1 MRITQST
8 LARCA
13 ARESWRSPTPA
24 FVLALGLGLAP
35 LSGLAAAINQTT
47 THVGVG
53 GATQTVTSP
62 PQIVKAFGAATIAL
76 GNTTSLTFTLS
87 NPNPA
92 VALTDVAFADSLP
105 AGLVVATPNGS
116 TNTCGGIVAAVAGAS
131 FASLSGATLAASASC
146 TVAVNVTATTAG
158 VKNNGVQVTST
169 NGGVGNTSNA
179 VLTVTALPPTIAQA
193 FGAAT
198 VPLNGATPLTF
209 TLLNP
214 NASGSLTGVAFTGTL
229 SLGLEV
235 AAPSGL
241 TNTCG
246 GTATADAGSYQPTLS
261 GATLAAGA
269 SCTVTVNV
277 RALMLSA
284 QDSSAEVTST
294 NGGIGNTSDEP
305 LTVLLCT
312 RSGTIFCTGLEKVS
326 VSPIGS
332 GMAGAAAVVVDAN
345 GDVFVSDAGH
355 GAVKKIL
362 GPGYTT
368 TIELGSGFWNPNGV
382 ALDGGGNVFVADT
395 NNNAV
400 KEILAAGGYTTVI
413 TLASGFNQPYG
424 VAVDVFGNVFVADTA
439 NDRVQE
445 ILAAGGYTTV
455 VTLASGFNQPYG
467 VAVDAA
473 GNVFVADTDNNAVKE
488 ILAPGYTTVNTLGFG
503 FSSPNGVAVDARGN
517 VFVADSNHNEV
528 KEILAPGYANVITL
542 GEPYGFPMFDF
553 PAGVSVDGNGDV
565 FVADFNNGNVAVIAQ

>member
-1 MRITQST
+1 MRMSHST
-8 LARCA
+8 FAHCGARD
-13 ARESWRSPTPA
+13 SLRSLTLA
-24 FVLALGLGLAP
+24 FVLALGLVLAP
-35 LSGLAAAINQTT
+35 LSGLAAAIDETT
-47 THVGVG
+47 THVGAAD
-53 GATQTVTSP
+53 ATQTVTVA
-62 PQIVKAFGAATIAL
+62 PQITKIFGAATIEL
-76 GNTTSLTFTLS
+76 SNTTSLTFTVS

-105 AGLVVATPNGS
+105 AGLLVATPNGL
-116 TNTCGGIVAAVAGAS
+116 TNSCGGIVAAVAGAS
-131 FASLSGATLAASASC
+131 FANLSGATLAASASC
-146 TVAVNVTATTAG
+146 TVKVNVTSTTSG
-158 VKNNGVQVTST
+158 VKNNSVQVTST

-179 VLTVTALPPTIAQA
+179 TLTVTVSPPTIAQA

-198 VPLNGATPLTF
+198 IALNGATPLTF
-209 TLLNP
+209 TLGNS
-214 NASGSLTGVAFTGTL
+214 NAFASLTGVAFAGIL

-246 GTATADAGSYQPTLS
+246 GIATADAGSYQPTLS

-284 QDSSAEVTST
+284 QDSSVQVSST
-294 NGGIGNTSDEP
+294 NGGIGNTSDVP

-312 RSGTIFCTGLEKVS
+312 RSDTIFCKGFEQVS

-332 GMAGAAAVVVDAN
+332 GFVGPASVAVDAN
-345 GDVFVSDAGH
+345 GNVFVADFGND
-355 GAVKKIL
+355 AVKKIL

-368 TIELGSGFWNPNGV
+368 TIELGSGFWGPNGL
-382 ALDGGGNVFVADT
+382 ALDAGANVFVADT
-395 NNNAV
+395 GNNAV
-400 KEILAAGGYTTVI
+400 KEILAAGGYTTVT

-424 VAVDVFGNVFVADTA
+424 VTVDAFGNVFVADTF

-455 VTLASGFNQPYG
+455 ITLGSGFSQPYG

-473 GNVFVADTDNNAVKE
+473 GNVFVADTGNNAMKE
-488 ILAPGYTTVNTLGFG
+488 ILAPGYTTVNTLGSG
-503 FSSPNGVAVDARGN
+503 FDAPNGVAVDAHGN

-528 KEILAPGYANVITL
+528 KEILAPGYTEVITL
-542 GEPYGFPMFDF
+542 GEPYGFPMFNF
-553 PAGVSVDGNGDV
+553 PTAVAVDGNGDV
-565 FVADFNNGNVAVIAQ
+565 FVANYYGNAVDAIAQ